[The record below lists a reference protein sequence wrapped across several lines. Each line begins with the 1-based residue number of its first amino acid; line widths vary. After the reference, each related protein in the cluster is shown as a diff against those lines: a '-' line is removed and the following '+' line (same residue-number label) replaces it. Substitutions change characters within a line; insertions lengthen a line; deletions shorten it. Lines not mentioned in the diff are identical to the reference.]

1 MSSDRQLVSIR
12 QEPRLLSIQPH
23 FDGMTLTLTSPG
35 YDDVTVDVKEV
46 LKRGEVVKAMYVYG
60 SV

>member
-1 MSSDRQLVSIR
+1 MVSIR
-12 QEPRLLSIQPH
+12 LEPRLLNIQPH

-46 LKRGEVVKAMYVYG
+46 LKRGEVVKAMYVYEP
-60 SV
+60 V